1 MALYDVSKVGES
13 GRKSASA
20 DDEETGE
27 AIRGKKFHKNG
38 AMFEEARRMLSSS
51 LKKAYRYAAF
61 QDMKFFC
68 AS

>member
-27 AIRGKKFHKNG
+27 AIRGKNFTKMVQCLRKLDECFLLHLRKLTG
-38 AMFEEARRMLSSS
+38 MRLS
-51 LKKAYRYAAF
+51 KI
-61 QDMKFFC
+61 
-68 AS
+68 